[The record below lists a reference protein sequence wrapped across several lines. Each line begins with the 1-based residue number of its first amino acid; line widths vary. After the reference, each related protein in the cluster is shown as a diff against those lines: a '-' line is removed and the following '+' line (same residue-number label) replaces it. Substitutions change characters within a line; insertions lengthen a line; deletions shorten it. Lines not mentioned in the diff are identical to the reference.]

1 MANEETRPAP
11 TFELIEKGFL
21 TVSSHT
27 ELPSNQSVADIIATV
42 TNTSETSTT
51 TDTVG
56 D

>member
-1 MANEETRPAP
+1 MSGEETRPAP

-27 ELPSNQSVADIIATV
+27 EMPSNQSVADIMATLTNTAD
-42 TNTSETSTT
+42 TNTS

-56 D
+56 N